1 MIIELDDDFTDEITA
16 ANLAQS
22 YVSVSSNIKNGDH
35 WHEDDVAAWKELL
48 PALMI
53 VGSWYSVDFKKEI
66 KKAKKQNEKI
76 HTL

>member
-1 MIIELDDDFTDEITA
+1 MILQLDDDFTDEITA

-22 YVSVSSNIKNGDH
+22 YVGISDMMKNGDG

-66 KKAKKQNEKI
+66 KKAKKK
-76 HTL
+76 

>member
-1 MIIELDDDFTDEITA
+1 MMIEIDDDFTDEITT

-22 YVSVSSNIKNGDH
+22 YVNISDMMKNGDS

-53 VGSWYSVDFKKEI
+53 VGNWYSVDFKKEI
-66 KKAKKQNEKI
+66 KKAKKK
-76 HTL
+76 